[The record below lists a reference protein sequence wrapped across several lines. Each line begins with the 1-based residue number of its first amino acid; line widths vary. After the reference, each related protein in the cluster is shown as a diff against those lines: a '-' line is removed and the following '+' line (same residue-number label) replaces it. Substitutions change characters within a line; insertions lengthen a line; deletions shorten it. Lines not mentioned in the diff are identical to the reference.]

1 MNKIK
6 LDLDRLHVDSFET
19 ATADDAARGTVHGHY
34 SQVGTCDGR
43 VATCQYGGTCGAGCA
58 TRKNCTT
65 IECV

>member
-43 VATCQYGGTCGAGCA
+43 VATCQYGGTCGDGCA
-58 TRKNCTT
+58 SVKNCTFDC
-65 IECV
+65 I

>member
-6 LDLDRLHVDSFET
+6 LNLDGLRVDSFQT
-19 ATADDAARGTVHGHY
+19 ASADDASRGTVHGFY

-65 IECV
+65 IDCI

>member
-19 ATADDAARGTVHGHY
+19 ATAEEIARGTVHGHY

-43 VATCQYGGTCGAGCA
+43 VATCQYGGTCGQGCG
-58 TRKNCTT
+58 TRKCTG
-65 IECV
+65 IYCV